1 MSLGQILFF
10 HHMKLHKSNNWHC
23 APKTCSQS
31 LVFILPNFEKRLGE
45 KWLSFDFF
53 VIRKEWIRV
62 ELDFRSHRSW
72 MVKVF
77 LSHLFFF
84 LWYFSLC
91 HGWHLVDYL
100 SPNRFKHVINVVHLG
115 VPSYPFYFQDHLL
128 LKTLESSFMGS
139 IPIHGF
145 AQGTPLGNSFELCQ
159 LASFP
164 YFFKEVQVQKW
175 QNSNPKSS
183 ICIVCLDTLN
193 ISIFVT
199 LTWLKQFSLRVNGPN
214 FVNCPLFHF
223 YIHRLANESNDSMVL
238 LKSSSQWDFVEYRD
252 V

>member
-77 LSHLFFF
+77 LSFFF
-84 LWYFSLC
+84 F
-91 HGWHLVDYL
+91 
-100 SPNRFKHVINVVHLG
+100 FVVFFPLPWLAFG
-115 VPSYPFYFQDHLL
+115 RLPF
-128 LKTLESSFMGS
+128 
-139 IPIHGF
+139 
-145 AQGTPLGNSFELCQ
+145 
-159 LASFP
+159 
-164 YFFKEVQVQKW
+164 
-175 QNSNPKSS
+175 PKSFQACNQCCS
-183 ICIVCLDTLN
+183 FGCSFLSFL
-193 ISIFVT
+193 
-199 LTWLKQFSLRVNGPN
+199 FSRSLV
-214 FVNCPLFHF
+214 
-223 YIHRLANESNDSMVL
+223 A
-238 LKSSSQWDFVEYRD
+238 
-252 V
+252 